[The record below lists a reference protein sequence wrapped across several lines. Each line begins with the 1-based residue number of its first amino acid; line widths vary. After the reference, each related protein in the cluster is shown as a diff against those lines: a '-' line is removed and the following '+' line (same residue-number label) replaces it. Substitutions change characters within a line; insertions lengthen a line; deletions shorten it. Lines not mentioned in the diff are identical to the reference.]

1 MFLEF
6 AVWGAWMPVLALRL
20 LGPMKMTGKQT
31 GWIYATFPLA
41 CMFAPFAS
49 GYLADKWFNA
59 EWIILVSHA
68 LGAVL
73 LFAAAKQSKFWGMF
87 GVMLLYS
94 VCYTATLPL
103 VNKVLFQHIP
113 GDAVIDFLGIPV
125 TIQALVFLWAPV
137 AWALIGYFLT
147 GMRQARKV
155 GGDGPDALYLA
166 AILSVVMVLVCLVQP
181 ATAPKIAASPAD
193 AAAAGNPMLAALGML
208 SNTYYLVF
216 ILAQLAVSGMMQFY
230 FLGTGQFMQ
239 DRGISGKNVSA
250 AMALAQAVQAV
261 ATIFLLGWF
270 LNKAGY
276 QWTFVVGALS
286 WTVLYAT
293 YVVSKGS
300 LWVFLIQAFHG
311 LAYVLFMIGGQI
323 FVGAMAPKEIGASAQ
338 SLIFIATNGV
348 GLFLGTQ
355 LAGFVME
362 KNTVGGKFQWAKIWT
377 VPLLITMAGAV
388 VFATAFKVP
397 DPAVFR
403 HDKPAAAEEE
413 MLVVDLHR

>member
-1 MFLEF
+1 
-6 AVWGAWMPVLALRL
+6 
-20 LGPMKMTGKQT
+20 
-31 GWIYATFPLA
+31 
-41 CMFAPFAS
+41 
-49 GYLADKWFNA
+49 
-59 EWIILVSHA
+59 
-68 LGAVL
+68 
-73 LFAAAKQSKFWGMF
+73 
-87 GVMLLYS
+87 
-94 VCYTATLPL
+94 
-103 VNKVLFQHIP
+103 
-113 GDAVIDFLGIPV
+113 
-125 TIQALVFLWAPV
+125 
-137 AWALIGYFLT
+137 
-147 GMRQARKV
+147 
-155 GGDGPDALYLA
+155 
-166 AILSVVMVLVCLVQP
+166 
-181 ATAPKIAASPAD
+181 
-193 AAAAGNPMLAALGML
+193 MLAALGML